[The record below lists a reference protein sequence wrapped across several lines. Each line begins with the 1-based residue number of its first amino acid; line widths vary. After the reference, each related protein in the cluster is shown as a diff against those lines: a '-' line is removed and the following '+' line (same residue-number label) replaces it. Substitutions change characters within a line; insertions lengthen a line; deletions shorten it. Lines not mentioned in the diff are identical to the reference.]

1 MVLTQGPWFT
11 LDIYVILLGCPTKY
25 HRLSDS
31 KSRDLSP
38 HRSRGRTSKIKGST
52 GMFSP
57 DASFFGVQMAT
68 FSLHPHVAFPLG
80 VSLVFLPLLIRTLAV
95 LDGSPTYISFIYL
108 FKDPT
113 SKHSHSLRSWGL
125 GLQHLILEGTQPSCN
140 RILIALCT

>member
-68 FSLHPHVAFPLG
+68 FSLHPHVALPLG

-95 LDGSPTYISFIYL
+95 LNGSPTYISFIYL